1 MTTLP
6 PTLSSLIRVVLP
18 FPLDDG
24 QQSDTE
30 SESMSSAEEDSAS
43 SSSSTAEASSNL
55 LSDSQARVAHFR
67 SLQFYLFKLEMAQS
81 DRARD
86 LDNIRREDREGRS
99 IQAFLRHRL
108 NQDPGNTSI
117 FNRLTKA
124 EEAEDERVGRRHGL
138 GVKGLPSRPGFAVC
152 AVH

>member
-1 MTTLP
+1 MTALP

-55 LSDSQARVAHFR
+55 MSDSQARVAHFR
-67 SLQFYLFKLEMAQS
+67 SLQFYLFKLEMAQD

-86 LDNIRREDREGRS
+86 LDNIRRENRVGRHL
-99 IQAFLRHRL
+99 QAFLKRRL

-117 FNRLTKA
+117 FNQLTKA
-124 EEAEDERVGRRHGL
+124 EEAEDCRETGMTPLLFPRSWERI
-138 GVKGLPSRPGFAVC
+138 SS
-152 AVH
+152 